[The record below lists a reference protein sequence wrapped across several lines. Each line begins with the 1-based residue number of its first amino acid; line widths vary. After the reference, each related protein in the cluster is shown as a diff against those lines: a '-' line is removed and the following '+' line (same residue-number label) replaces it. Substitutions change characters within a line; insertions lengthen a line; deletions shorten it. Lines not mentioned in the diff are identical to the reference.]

1 MTNLQLLRRQRQ
13 MSQKDLA
20 KKLGIAVVDVSR
32 LENRWYTRAP
42 KRVDKLLKSLF
53 GPGWTFETLMQE
65 VAEPTP
71 PALEQPPGDS
81 EADELRKAS

>member
-20 KKLGIAVVDVSR
+20 KRLGIAVVDVSR

-53 GPGWTFETLMQE
+53 GPGWTFEALMQE
-65 VAEPTP
+65 VAEPIP
-71 PALEQPPGDS
+71 PGQTESPGDS
-81 EADELRKAS
+81 QADELRKAS